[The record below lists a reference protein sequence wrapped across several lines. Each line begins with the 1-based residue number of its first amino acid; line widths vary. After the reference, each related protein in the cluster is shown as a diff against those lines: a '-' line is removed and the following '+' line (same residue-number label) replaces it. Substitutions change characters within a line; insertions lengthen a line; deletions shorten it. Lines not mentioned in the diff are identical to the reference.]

1 MVADMGSRCGL
12 PGAESSMEEI
22 DMLLPGRLVEEKA
35 AVSRP
40 AEKGGGGGG
49 PRDMEAGGLY

>member
-1 MVADMGSRCGL
+1 MGSRCGL